1 MAVYVFFTER
11 KRIKKIKLHK
21 KIWYTLMWPLFDIIG
36 CVSMYIALFMKVTWK
51 PIPHDSKIN
60 IDDVDRGINGVSEKK
75 KDEAMIRGE

>member
-1 MAVYVFFTER
+1 
-11 KRIKKIKLHK
+11 
-21 KIWYTLMWPLFDIIG
+21 
-36 CVSMYIALFMKVTWK
+36 MKVTWK